1 MSAPSLVASFRALAV
16 AGAVFFSAGLGASA
30 AFASDVEIDPK
41 MPAYTNVEG
50 VDGNLNSIGS
60 DTLNN
65 LMTFWAEGF
74 ATAYPNVNV
83 QIEGK
88 GSTTAPPA
96 LIEGTAQ
103 LGPMSREMKKD
114 EIDAFEKKFGYKP
127 LQVKVCIDALAVFV
141 HKDNPL
147 TGLTMAQVD
156 GLFSSTFKQGGK
168 DIDSWGDLGLSGAWA
183 SKPVSLYGRNSA
195 SGTYGYFKEVAL
207 KKGDYKSS
215 VKEQPGSSG
224 VVQGV
229 SSDLAAVGY
238 SGHGYLTA
246 GVKALPLGE
255 TADKLVE
262 GTYANCLNNS
272 YPLSRFL
279 YVYVNKAPGKAMDKL
294 TYEFLKFV
302 LSKDGQDIVV
312 KDGYYPLPLSAVTAS
327 LDELT
332 K

>member
-1 MSAPSLVASFRALAV
+1 MSVPFFRGSLLLVATCVSVSTATVSASE
-16 AGAVFFSAGLGASA
+16 AGVDAGL
-30 AFASDVEIDPK
+30 
-41 MPAYTNVEG
+41 PAYKT
-50 VDGNLNSIGS
+50 VDGISGNLNSIGS

-74 ATAYPNVNV
+74 AEFYPNVNV

-88 GSTTAPPA
+88 GSTTAPPS
-96 LIEGTAQ
+96 LIEGTSQ

-114 EIDAFEKKFGYKP
+114 ELDAFEKRYGYKP
-127 LQVKVCIDALAVFV
+127 TQVKVSLDALAVFV

-147 TGLTMAQVD
+147 TALSMKEVD
-156 GLFSSTFKQGGK
+156 GLFSSTFKSGGK
-168 DIDSWGDLGLSGAWA
+168 DVTSWGAVGLTGAWA
-183 SKPVSLYGRNSA
+183 TKPVSLYGRNSA

-229 SSDLAAVGY
+229 TTDLAAVGY

-246 GVKALPLGE
+246 GVKALALGE
-255 TADKLVE
+255 TREAAVE
-262 GTYANCLNNS
+262 GTYENCINGK

-279 YVYVNKAPGKAMDKL
+279 FVYVNKAPGKPVEPL
-294 TYEFLKFV
+294 TLEFLKYA
-302 LSKDGQDIVV
+302 LSKDGQAVV
-312 KDGYYPLPLSAVTAS
+312 LKDGFYPISAEVANATIAELS
-327 LDELT
+327 

>member
-1 MSAPSLVASFRALAV
+1 MSTPSLVASFRALSARTWAV
-16 AGAVFFSAGLGASA
+16 AGAVVFSAGLYASE
-30 AFASDVEIDPK
+30 VEIDPK
-41 MPAYTNVEG
+41 IPAYTNVEG
-50 VDGNLNSIGS
+50 VSGNINSIGS

-74 ATAYPNVNV
+74 QTIYPNVNP

-88 GSTTAPPA
+88 GSSTAPPA

-114 EIDAFEKKFGYKP
+114 EIDGFEKKFGYKP
-127 LQVKVCIDALAVFV
+127 TQVKVCIDALAVFV
-141 HKDNPL
+141 HKDNPV
-147 TGLTMAQVD
+147 TSLTMAQVD

-168 DIDSWGDLGLSGAWA
+168 DITAWGNLGLTATWA

-229 SSDLAAVGY
+229 SSDLAGVGY

-246 GVKALPLGE
+246 GVKALPLGD
-255 TADKLVE
+255 TPDKLVE
-262 GTYANCLNNS
+262 GTYANCLNGT

-279 YVYVNKAPGKAMDKL
+279 YVYVNKAPGQPLDTL
-294 TYEFLKFV
+294 TLEFLKFV

-312 KDGYYPLPLSAVTAS
+312 KDGYYPLPADAVVKS
-327 LDELT
+327 LEELT